1 MISNKKYINRILLI
15 LILSALFLSACTTK
29 RSREEALKKEAIVL
43 IDEKKY
49 EEASDKIEE
58 AIKLRNSGKIDRSKL
73 DLLKYRAEL
82 QFLMGE
88 YEKAEASY
96 ALLCD
101 IDSETKWYNYMRII
115 SIVRGSKDID
125 KARALYDKIKDTAT
139 NEAAFEDAKYEFITL
154 MMEQNE
160 SIEEVLSYYEVN
172 MNDESRSDARVYNNI
187 ANIYFHYK
195 EYDKALYYYDRGIAY
210 VDGLSEPLEDYNNI
224 KKNIIY
230 NKACLYEFMHD
241 YSKALETFN
250 TYRDAY
256 GSDENI
262 EHEIEFLKSRIR

>member
-1 MISNKKYINRILLI
+1 MISNKKYINRIFFM
-15 LILSALFLSACTTK
+15 LILSALFLSPCTTK

-125 KARALYDKIKDTAT
+125 KARELYDKIKDTNT

-160 SIEEVLSYYEVN
+160 SIEEVLSYYEAN
-172 MNDESRSDARVYNNI
+172 INDESRSDARVYNNI

-195 EYDKALYYYDRGIAY
+195 EYDKALYYYDKGIAY

-230 NKACLYEFMHD
+230 NKACLYEFIHD

-250 TYRDAY
+250 GYRDAY

>member
-1 MISNKKYINRILLI
+1 MMFNKKSKNLLFLILI
-15 LILSALFLSACTTK
+15 ISVLILSACSTK
-29 RSREEALKKEAIVL
+29 RSKEEALKKEAIVL

-49 EEASDKIEE
+49 EEASAKIEE
-58 AIKLRNSGKIDRSKL
+58 AIRLRNSGKIDRSKL

-82 QFLMGE
+82 QFLTGE

-96 ALLCD
+96 ALLSD
-101 IDSETKWYNYMRII
+101 IDSETMWYNYMRII

-125 KARALYDKIKDTAT
+125 KARVLYDNIKNTSS
-139 NEAAFEDAKYEFITL
+139 NEPAFEDAKYEFITL

-160 SIEEVLSYYEVN
+160 GMEEVLSYYQVN
-172 MNDESRSDARVYNNI
+172 MNDDSKSDAGVYNNI

-195 EYDKALYYYDRGIAY
+195 EYDKALYYYDKGIAY
-210 VDGLSEPLEDYNNI
+210 VDGLSEPVEYYNNI

-241 YSKALETFN
+241 YSKALEIFN
-250 TYRDAY
+250 MYKDAY
-256 GSDENI
+256 GSDDNI

>member
-1 MISNKKYINRILLI
+1 MISNKKYITRIFLMLA
-15 LILSALFLSACTTK
+15 LSALFLSACTTK
-29 RSREEALKKEAIVL
+29 RSREEALKKEAIIL

-101 IDSETKWYNYMRII
+101 IDSETMWYNYMRII

-139 NEAAFEDAKYEFITL
+139 NEAAL
-154 MMEQNE
+154 
-160 SIEEVLSYYEVN
+160 L
-172 MNDESRSDARVYNNI
+172 
-187 ANIYFHYK
+187 
-195 EYDKALYYYDRGIAY
+195 
-210 VDGLSEPLEDYNNI
+210 
-224 KKNIIY
+224 
-230 NKACLYEFMHD
+230 
-241 YSKALETFN
+241 
-250 TYRDAY
+250 
-256 GSDENI
+256 
-262 EHEIEFLKSRIR
+262 